1 MKFPSYGPEP
11 YAVSYTHLAQ
21 AEEGK
26 LLLVRARLTMPPR
39 WIRRFGKT
47 TIFTFEVADGTGVLD
62 VNIFNL
68 PFLFEMC
75 IRDSCGGRQNGP
87 GAGSGRSRG
96 YAHLYKA
103 VRSGKRAR
111 IPCL

>member
-1 MKFPSYGPEP
+1 MGIERKETVTALRKVGPKTAKLLENLEIRTVEDLLYHFPAYYRDFRAPQKI
-11 YAVSYTHLAQ
+11 AQ

-68 PFLFEMC
+68 PFLFEKYVLC
-75 IRDSCGGRQNGP
+75 
-87 GAGSGRSRG
+87 
-96 YAHLYKA
+96 H
-103 VRSGKRAR
+103 
-111 IPCL
+111 